1 MDKKAQVFHKIK
13 SLLGYSIAIV
23 VIVVALGVSSLRLL
37 LTTANLYQT
46 EVEELASSLLEQPV
60 KIGSMDAKLTGLVP
74 TLIFNN
80 VEFISEVEKKT
91 LFVFSRI
98 DVGVSFK
105 ALIQQQ
111 EIIPEQL
118 TIRGMNLHITRE
130 LDGDIKIKGVDLDG
144 LSNSVA
150 GDSRTTSFL
159 ERWLIQQSEIA
170 LEDST
175 ILWKDNQTAGLPWL
189 FKDVNLLL
197 KNSIEH
203 HQLSL
208 SSNLPSALGDKIEL
222 EVDFEGDITK
232 PATWE
237 GKMFVKSNQLNLSPL
252 RKYIKNKK
260 FNINHGVVDLL
271 LWADLDK
278 QKIKQVSGK
287 INLYDFSYQFE
298 NKKSTKLNYVSALFD
313 SYQDINNTWSVS
325 VDNFKYKNN
334 TKNWDESKFSLV
346 FDYDNEKIENL
357 YVKADYLKLGE
368 LTQIAIDNNLV
379 NAKVKG
385 RLNHLKIS
393 GDVRNFYIEWVE
405 NKPHKIKADFSKLEV
420 NAWKNFPEVKGLSGK
435 LLFSDQNGTVSI
447 SSKNAVVGLPRIFRK
462 DFKLNKIN
470 ADINFVNTRAGM
482 LFDVKKLKAENDHI
496 RTTSY
501 AKMWIPKNDDSPYL
515 DFQTYVLDGDASK
528 TPHYLPVSIMDKGLV
543 NWLEKGI
550 VSGKVNKG
558 TIVFSGQLK
567 DFPFN
572 NNEGV
577 FYADMNASN
586 VTINY
591 LAGWPKIENAEIR
604 GSLTGQG
611 MNVNL
616 LTGNVEKNIIYD
628 SKAEIKSFSNAA
640 LKLDIST
647 KGSIENT
654 VQYLVNSPILSNAN
668 KVVDAMSF
676 IGSVKS
682 NVKINVPLSK
692 EAKKTQSLTYSGLAS
707 IENGSLFMLNNKF
720 DITDS
725 YGDVTFTEKGVF
737 SEKILA
743 NIMGEK
749 EYLSI
754 TTLKNHKSIKVS
766 VSGKIN
772 PGDILQR
779 FDIPGA
785 NKIIGRTS
793 FKGDLTF
800 PLKSK
805 NNYPVLQLNSN
816 LVGIKSDYPDFLFKS
831 ENTKQKT
838 KFEMVLGKN
847 KTQYEL
853 VLGNI
858 GSTIFETVY
867 SEKGMYIKKGA
878 ISISNEKAVLPN
890 KNVLYIDGS
899 IKEFTPSKWSNIFN
913 KEKKSKVP
921 ASFNNPVILNLDEL
935 TINSD
940 KGEAN
945 KKKLTISNPKNIP
958 PIEGIIK
965 KLKLNDSTFGRIDF
979 RVSPTKSG
987 MHFDEIILSSKN
999 MKLDAFGNWD
1009 FSRGKHVTNMDVTVN
1024 SKNLGG
1030 MLTDLGYAGIIDKGK
1045 AQMLG
1050 KINWDA
1056 APTQFSLSKLG
1067 GNVLLNVE
1075 NGSVNNIDA
1084 GAGRLLG
1091 LFSLTALP
1099 RKLLGDFK
1107 DSFEAGFGFDEAKGK
1122 INFDSGNAYLD
1133 DFEIT
1138 SSVAKIRVSGRAG
1151 LVARD
1156 FENTVEVIP
1165 EVGGGIAGITALLV
1179 NLPAGIGLWLFDKIT
1194 GEKFN
1199 EASTRIYEVSGSW
1212 SDPIIELVK
1221 EDRF

>member
-1 MDKKAQVFHKIK
+1 MDKKVQVFHKIK

-37 LTTANLYQT
+37 LTTANLYHN

-80 VEFISEVEKKT
+80 VEFISENEKKT

-118 TIRGMNLHITRE
+118 TIRGMNLHITRTI
-130 LDGDIKIKGVDLDG
+130 DGAIKIKGVDLDDI
-144 LSNSVA
+144 SNSVA
-150 GDSRTTSFL
+150 GDSGTTSFF

-175 ILWKDNQTAGLPWL
+175 ILWKDDQNAGIPWL

-208 SSNLPSALGDKIEL
+208 TSKLPSALGNKIEL

-232 PATWE
+232 PSTWE
-237 GKMFVKSNQLNLSPL
+237 GKMFVKSNKLNLSPL

-260 FNINHGVVDLL
+260 FNIKHGVVDLS

-278 QKIKQVSGK
+278 QQIKQLSGK
-287 INLYDFSYQFE
+287 INLYDFSYQLE
-298 NKKSTKLNYVSALFD
+298 NKKSTKLNFVSALFD

-325 VDNFKYKNN
+325 VDSFKYKNN

-346 FDYDNEKIENL
+346 FDYDNKKIENL
-357 YVKADYLKLGE
+357 YVKADYLKLGG
-368 LTQIAIDNNLV
+368 LTQIATDNHLV
-379 NAKVKG
+379 SDKVKE
-385 RLNHLKIS
+385 RLDHLNIR
-393 GDVRNFYIEWVE
+393 GDIRNFYIEWVE
-405 NKPHKIKADFSKLEV
+405 NKPNKFKADFSNLDV
-420 NAWKNFPEVKGLSGK
+420 NAWENFPEVKGLSGK
-435 LLFSDQNGTVSI
+435 LLYAEQSGTVSI
-447 SSKNAVVGLPRIFRK
+447 SSENAVIGLPRIFRK
-462 DFKLNKIN
+462 DFKLDKII
-470 ADINFVNTRAGM
+470 ADIDFVNTKAGM
-482 LFDVKKLKAENDHI
+482 LFNVNKLRAENDHI
-496 RTTSY
+496 RTNSY

-528 TPHYLPVSIMDKGLV
+528 TPHFLPVTIMDKGLV

-567 DFPFN
+567 DFPFDN
-572 NNEGV
+572 KEGA
-577 FYADMNASN
+577 FYADVNATN
-586 VTINY
+586 VTIDY
-591 LAGWPKIENAEIR
+591 LVGWPKIENAEIR

-611 MNVNL
+611 MKVNL
-616 LTGNVEKNIIYD
+616 LTGNVEKNVIYD
-628 SKAEIKSFSNAA
+628 SKAEIKSFSNAI
-640 LKLDIST
+640 LKLDLST

-654 VQYLVNSPILSNAN
+654 VQYLVNSPILRKAN
-668 KVVDAMSF
+668 KTVETMRF
-676 IGSVKS
+676 IGSVNS
-682 NVKINVPLSK
+682 NVKINVPLAK
-692 EAKKTQSLTYSGLAS
+692 EIKRKKPLTYNGLAS
-707 IENGSLFMLNNKF
+707 IQKGSLYMLNNKL

-725 YGDVTFTEKGVF
+725 YGDVRFTDKGVF
-737 SEKILA
+737 SEKISA

-749 EYLSI
+749 ESLSI
-754 TTLKNHKSIKVS
+754 KTLKNHKSIKLS
-766 VSGKIN
+766 VTGKIN
-772 PGDILQR
+772 PGNILQR
-779 FDIPGA
+779 FNIPGA
-785 NKIIGRTS
+785 NKLIGRTS
-793 FKGDLTF
+793 FQGDLTF

-805 NNYPVLQLNSN
+805 NNKPVLQLKSH
-816 LVGIKSDYPDFLFKS
+816 LVGVKSDLPDFLFKS
-831 ENTKQKT
+831 KNMKQKT
-838 KFEMVLGKN
+838 KFEIVLGKN

-858 GSTIFETVY
+858 GSTIFEAVH
-867 SEKGMYIKKGA
+867 SKKGMYIKKGA
-878 ISISNEKAVLPN
+878 VSISNEKAVLPN
-890 KNVLYIDGS
+890 KDVYYIDGL
-899 IKEFTPSKWSNIFN
+899 IKGFTPSKWSRIFN
-913 KEKKSKVP
+913 RENKTK
-921 ASFNNPVILNLDEL
+921 ARTSFNNPVIFNLDEL
-935 TINSD
+935 KINLA
-940 KGEAN
+940 KGETN
-945 KKKLTISNPKNIP
+945 KNNLKISNPKNIP
-958 PIEGIIK
+958 PFEGIIK
-965 KLKLNDSTFGRIDF
+965 KLKLNDSTLGRIDF
-979 RVSPTKSG
+979 RVRPTNSG

-999 MKLDAFGNWD
+999 MKLDAFGDWD
-1009 FSRGKHVTNMDVTVN
+1009 YSRGKHVTNMDITVN

-1030 MLTDLGYAGIIDKGK
+1030 MLTDLGYSGIIDKGK

-1050 KINWDA
+1050 KIHWNA

-1067 GNVLLNVE
+1067 GNILLNVE
-1075 NGSVNNIDA
+1075 NGSLNNIDA

-1122 INFDSGNAYLD
+1122 VKFESGNAYVD
-1133 DFEIT
+1133 AFEIT

-1151 LVARD
+1151 LVDRD
-1156 FENTVEVIP
+1156 YENTVEVIP

-1212 SDPIIELVK
+1212 SDPVVELID
-1221 EDRF
+1221 EDEF